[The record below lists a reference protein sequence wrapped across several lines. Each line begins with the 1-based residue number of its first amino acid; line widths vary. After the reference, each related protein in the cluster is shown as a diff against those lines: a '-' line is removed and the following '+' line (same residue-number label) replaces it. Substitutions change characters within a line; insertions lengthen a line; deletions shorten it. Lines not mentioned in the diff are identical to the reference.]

1 MIVEKLKEAIAKAA
15 GINAADVQL
24 EHPTDLSHGD
34 YSTSIAFRLAK
45 ERGKKALELTLELIQ
60 ELQKGKLTE
69 VARIE
74 AAGPGFINFH
84 LSRDFFAEYISKI
97 TKGGETWG
105 RNERLSGKRVMVE
118 YTDPNPFKEFHIGHL
133 MSNTI
138 GEAISRVIEFS
149 GAEVHR
155 ANYQGDVGLH
165 VAQAILGK
173 QQKPGLSWGEAYAYG
188 ATHYESNKHE
198 IDALNKA
205 LYERSDEKVNAL
217 YDSGRKTSLAGF
229 ETIYKMLGT
238 KFDHYFFESEVAP
251 IGRALVAEHKEIFDE
266 SDGAVI
272 FRAEKFN
279 PALHTRVF
287 VTSQGIPTY
296 EAKELGLAPVKFEAW
311 PHDRSV
317 VITAAEITDYYR
329 VVLEALQKIEPDL
342 AKKITHVPH
351 GFLRLP
357 SGKMS
362 SRTGDVITAVS
373 LIEELTGKALERMEH
388 KDKKIAEQVAVA
400 AIKYAVLKQAA
411 GRDIIFDIEKSL
423 SFEGDSGPYLQYAHA
438 RARSVLEKAK
448 RADLAASIDMMPQTV
463 SALERMLY
471 RFPEVV
477 ERALEEYAPHHITTF
492 LTEIAGAFNG
502 WYANERIVDESS
514 EAPYRVALT
523 EAFATTMENGLWLL
537 GIQALPRM

>member
-1 MIVEKLKEAIAKAA
+1 
-15 GINAADVQL
+15 
-24 EHPTDLSHGD
+24 
-34 YSTSIAFRLAK
+34 
-45 ERGKKALELTLELIQ
+45 
-60 ELQKGKLTE
+60 
-69 VARIE
+69 
-74 AAGPGFINFH
+74 
-84 LSRDFFAEYISKI
+84 
-97 TKGGETWG
+97 
-105 RNERLSGKRVMVE
+105 
-118 YTDPNPFKEFHIGHL
+118 
-133 MSNTI
+133 
-138 GEAISRVIEFS
+138 
-149 GAEVHR
+149 
-155 ANYQGDVGLH
+155 
-165 VAQAILGK
+165 
-173 QQKPGLSWGEAYAYG
+173 
-188 ATHYESNKHE
+188 
-198 IDALNKA
+198 
-205 LYERSDEKVNAL
+205 
-217 YDSGRKTSLAGF
+217 
-229 ETIYKMLGT
+229 
-238 KFDHYFFESEVAP
+238 
-251 IGRALVAEHKEIFDE
+251 
-266 SDGAVI
+266 
-272 FRAEKFN
+272 
-279 PALHTRVF
+279 
-287 VTSQGIPTY
+287 
-296 EAKELGLAPVKFEAW
+296 
-311 PHDRSV
+311 
-317 VITAAEITDYYR
+317 
-329 VVLEALQKIEPDL
+329 
-342 AKKITHVPH
+342 
-351 GFLRLP
+351 
-357 SGKMS
+357 MS